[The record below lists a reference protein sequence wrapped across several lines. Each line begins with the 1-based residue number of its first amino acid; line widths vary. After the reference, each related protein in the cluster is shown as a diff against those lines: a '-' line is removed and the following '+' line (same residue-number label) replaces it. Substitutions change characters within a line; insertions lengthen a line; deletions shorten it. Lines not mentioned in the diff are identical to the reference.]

1 MNTIHDEPLENE
13 AEEDRRYRAPALEKG
28 LDILELLAGEA
39 APMSLSEI
47 ATALDRS
54 PGELFRMVQ
63 VLEFKGYISPM
74 PTGEGYVL
82 TNKLFALGMAQA
94 PTRTLLEAAL
104 PAMRRLTNRTGQ
116 SCHLAVA
123 SDDQIVVVARVEAP
137 GDIGFSIRVGYR
149 RGLTAATSGLV
160 LFAFQPEP
168 VRAAWLARLFVDAPL
183 AKRRDF
189 IKRADAIRAQGYLR
203 APSDFVQGVVDLS
216 APVIESDGATAALTV
231 PFIHRIPLFCSME
244 STVPH
249 LQEAV
254 AEISESLGQHS

>member
-1 MNTIHDEPLENE
+1 MSERPDEPVENE
-13 AEEDRRYRAPALEKG
+13 PGEDRRYRAPALEKG
-28 LDILELLAGEA
+28 LDILQLLAGEG

-63 VLEFKGYISPM
+63 VLEFKGFIAPK

-104 PAMRRLTNRTGQ
+104 PAMRRLAYRTGQ

-123 SDDQIVVVARVEAP
+123 SDDQIVVVARIEAP

-160 LFAFQPEP
+160 LFAFQPET
-168 VRAAWLARLFVDAPL
+168 VRDAWLARLFADAALP
-183 AKRRDF
+183 KRREF
-189 IKRADAIRAQGYLR
+189 IKRADAVREQGYLR
-203 APSDFVQGVVDLS
+203 APSDFVQGVTDLS
-216 APVIESDGATAALTV
+216 AAVMEGDSATAALTV
-231 PFIHRIPLFCSME
+231 PFIHRTPLFCTME
-244 STVPH
+244 NTIPH
-249 LQEAV
+249 LREAV
-254 AEISESLGQHS
+254 EEISESLGQHS